1 MKSGEPSPSTPA
13 VRTAPPSESRQPGS
27 RTRREALAVAFAE
40 AVAAEHT
47 AISGAQVTGL
57 FDAFTI
63 PQVVELLTWISFEY
77 AGQIPGSLIGDEP
90 ASAEGREAFAASV
103 ASRPQPS
110 R

>member
-1 MKSGEPSPSTPA
+1 MRA
-13 VRTAPPSESRQPGS
+13 APPSASRQPGS
-27 RTRREALAVAFAE
+27 RTRRRPSRSPFAE

-77 AGQIPGSLIGDEP
+77 AGQMLGSLIGDE
-90 ASAEGREAFAASV
+90 SATAEEREAFAASV
-103 ASRPQPS
+103 ASEPQPS